1 MGGKKIAKRMKD
13 GEKKIYQNLVGC
25 EVKAIIEQ
33 RGEKW
38 KKRTKEKRMNG
49 GRGELKSV
57 K

>member
-1 MGGKKIAKRMKD
+1 MKD

-57 K
+57 KYKE